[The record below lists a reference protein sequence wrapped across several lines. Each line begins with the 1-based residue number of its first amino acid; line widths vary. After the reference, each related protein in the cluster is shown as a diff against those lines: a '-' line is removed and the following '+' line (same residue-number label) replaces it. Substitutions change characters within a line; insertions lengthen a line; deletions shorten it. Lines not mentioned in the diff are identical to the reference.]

1 MTREGNLDGLL
12 AGEVVVFTGALSMP
26 RRKAANLAARVGRE
40 VDGGVTKNTTLLIVG
55 DQDVTRFETGQS
67 KSSKHLKTEA
77 LIAKGPRIRILRESA
92 FLQLAKAAADYAQ
105 E

>member
-1 MTREGNLDGLL
+1 
-12 AGEVVVFTGALSMP
+12 MP